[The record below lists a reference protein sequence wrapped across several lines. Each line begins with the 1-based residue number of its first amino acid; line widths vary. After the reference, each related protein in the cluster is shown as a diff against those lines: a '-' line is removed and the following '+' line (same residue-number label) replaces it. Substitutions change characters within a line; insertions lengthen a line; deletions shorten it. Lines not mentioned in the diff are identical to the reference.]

1 MDVSYLGSGMN
12 SEKCG
17 TLVHAMTLEFRIFKQ
32 STISSQLVT
41 GNDDLP

>member
-1 MDVSYLGSGMN
+1 MI
-12 SEKCG
+12 
-17 TLVHAMTLEFRIFKQ
+17 LEFRIFKQ